1 MSRKTEKATT
11 LAIKGVPEGIELV
24 NQRIADLKHITESV
38 YKTTGRVT
46 GFPNKI
52 QDETKIEELVKMFSS
67 VAGRGAAY
75 KAAQEALELKSVP
88 VFRVDGGTVDEF
100 KHDIQLRIAILANK
114 ETLDELNQIKKE
126 YTELMDKE
134 DRMKL
139 LAKRLEK
146 FGGVA
151 AVDAE

>member
-1 MSRKTEKATT
+1 MSRKAEKATT

-52 QDETKIEELVKMFSS
+52 QDETNIAELVKMFSS

-75 KAAQEALELKSVP
+75 EAAQKTLELKSVP
-88 VFRVDGGTVDEF
+88 VFRVDGGTVAEF
-100 KHDIQLRIAILANK
+100 KHDIQLRIAIIANK
-114 ETLDELNQIKKE
+114 ETLDELNTIKKE

-146 FGGVA
+146 FGGA
-151 AVDAE
+151 TAVETE

>member
-1 MSRKTEKATT
+1 MAGKGKTTT
-11 LAIKGVPEGIELV
+11 LVVKGVPEGIELV

-38 YKTTGRVT
+38 YKTTGKVT

-52 QDETKIEELVKMFSS
+52 QDETNIGELVKMFSS
-67 VAGRGAAY
+67 VAGREAAY
-75 KAAQEALELKSVP
+75 RAAQEALELKTVP
-88 VFRVDGGTVDEF
+88 LFRVDGGTVAEF
-100 KHDIQLRIAILANK
+100 KHDIKLRIAIIANK

-146 FGGVA
+146 FGGKTSVEEA
-151 AVDAE
+151 